1 MDIINTLAVSKR
13 QIENF
18 CLQYHNFCYQ
28 DFFIQ
33 YFFNKK
39 QYGLSSAGRIKLN
52 HKLHYIERFYQ
63 KIIAHDLYTKEGK
76 IFSKAKTLINRKKL
90 DLLKNALF
98 NNELDISQKFSI
110 NHGYVFPKTNR
121 KICEVVKINSIDIIA
136 NNENTITN
144 LVGGTNFEEKSEALT
159 ISDLLAAISSMI
171 NLPLGNGNYDDI
183 DHLGNKR
190 IKLINEQL
198 RNKLVVG
205 MAYAEKYIKDKLSS
219 LVSGIMN
226 SENRL
231 KKENATEINLLL
243 VLNLLSKLLKHF
255 LILLN

>member
-1 MDIINTLAVSKR
+1 
-13 QIENF
+13 
-18 CLQYHNFCYQ
+18 
-28 DFFIQ
+28 
-33 YFFNKK
+33 
-39 QYGLSSAGRIKLN
+39 
-52 HKLHYIERFYQ
+52 
-63 KIIAHDLYTKEGK
+63 
-76 IFSKAKTLINRKKL
+76 
-90 DLLKNALF
+90 
-98 NNELDISQKFSI
+98 
-110 NHGYVFPKTNR
+110 
-121 KICEVVKINSIDIIA
+121 
-136 NNENTITN
+136 
-144 LVGGTNFEEKSEALT
+144 
-159 ISDLLAAISSMI
+159 MI

-231 KKENATEINLLL
+231 KKENATAINLLL
-243 VLNLLSKLLKHF
+243 VLNLLRKKLKHF